1 VAGFDLEQRYS
12 AIRGIET
19 EHVCTGNSVYRLEAL
34 RRVGLFDD
42 RLGYGYD
49 NDMSYRLRDAGYSL
63 RLCRDAT
70 SLHRWRDG
78 LAGYCSQ
85 QYGLGYG
92 RLDLVAKYPRRI
104 TGDSVS
110 PAGMMAHPVLTG
122 AAIAMACG
130 AAVTAVVGGPWR
142 ASAVA
147 ASAILGALALER
159 LFAGVRAAVRFRDP
173 APLLFPLLHFVR
185 DLVWVAAIATWC
197 TRRAFGVPASP
208 AHSMRP
214 RPASARLPEPSTNGV
229 RPHLRGRWRPAR
241 TLCLIPAYN
250 EAANLPIVV
259 RDVRAA
265 CPTLDILVVDDGST
279 DSTAAVAERLGVR
292 WLRLPDR
299 MGVGT
304 AMRAG
309 LRYAALLGCEAA
321 VRIDG
326 DGQHRAADIGRVL
339 EPIVD
344 GRADVVL
351 GSRFT
356 ASKATYG
363 AVRMV
368 QRSLSAC
375 LSAITGSR
383 VTDPTSGFCALGPR
397 AIRVLAEHHPTGYG
411 EAELRLFMSRNALKV
426 VEMPIAQ
433 RARLSGRTSLTPGR
447 LTAAAGRALLAM
459 VIVPLRSAVKGAADD

>member
-1 VAGFDLEQRYS
+1 
-12 AIRGIET
+12 
-19 EHVCTGNSVYRLEAL
+19 
-34 RRVGLFDD
+34 
-42 RLGYGYD
+42 
-49 NDMSYRLRDAGYSL
+49 
-63 RLCRDAT
+63 
-70 SLHRWRDG
+70 
-78 LAGYCSQ
+78 
-85 QYGLGYG
+85 
-92 RLDLVAKYPRRI
+92 
-104 TGDSVS
+104 
-110 PAGMMAHPVLTG
+110 
-122 AAIAMACG
+122 
-130 AAVTAVVGGPWR
+130 
-142 ASAVA
+142 
-147 ASAILGALALER
+147 
-159 LFAGVRAAVRFRDP
+159 
-173 APLLFPLLHFVR
+173 
-185 DLVWVAAIATWC
+185 
-197 TRRAFGVPASP
+197 
-208 AHSMRP
+208 
-214 RPASARLPEPSTNGV
+214 V